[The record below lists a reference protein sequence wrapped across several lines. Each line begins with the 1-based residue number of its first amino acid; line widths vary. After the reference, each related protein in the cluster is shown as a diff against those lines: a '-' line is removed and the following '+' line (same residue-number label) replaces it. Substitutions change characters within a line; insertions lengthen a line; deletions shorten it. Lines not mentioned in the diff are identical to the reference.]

1 MRFLAMANHHV
12 FEPAFCNPAAGWG
25 APLFAAEGQML
36 CEHLRVIWR
45 SNHLTPRTIY
55 DWRHYLAVLRRKPG
69 ALGNG
74 APFAEFPP
82 AFRPPQDLML
92 RKPGGDREM
101 ADILA
106 LVLHHVMPEAC
117 FQHDEQAVLVA
128 VEMALAG
135 GSRPKLTC

>member
-92 RKPGGDREM
+92 RKPGGGREPLG
-101 ADILA
+101 D
-106 LVLHHVMPEAC
+106 AC
-117 FQHDEQAVLVA
+117 IACRPMDGRHPGAGSA
-128 VEMALAG
+128 SRHAG
-135 GSRPKLTC
+135 GMLSA